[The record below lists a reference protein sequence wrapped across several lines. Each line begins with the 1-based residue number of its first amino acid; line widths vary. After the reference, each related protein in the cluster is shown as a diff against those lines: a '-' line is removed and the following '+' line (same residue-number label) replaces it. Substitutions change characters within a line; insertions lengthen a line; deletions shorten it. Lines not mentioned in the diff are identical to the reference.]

1 MKRIIAFDVNETL
14 LDLAALDPV
23 FATMFI
29 DKSKTKSEGGGVVRR
44 EWFAQ
49 MLQSALVSIVTDAYS
64 DFSTLQMGALE
75 IIATRRSI
83 TLTEANRARVRDG
96 MRTLPPHADVRPG
109 LERLRDAG
117 FTLVTLTNSPPEV
130 AEAQIANAGLTEFFA
145 MRFSADTVRRLKPAP
160 APYRMVAAHFGVP
173 IGQVRLVAAHAWDIA
188 GAVRAGCVTA
198 FVGRLGAVLDPLV
211 SVPDIVA
218 PTVDAVAE
226 RIITVDGAQ

>member
-23 FATMFI
+23 FAAMFANE
-29 DKSKTKSEGGGVVRR
+29 SGGAVRR

-75 IIATRRSI
+75 MIAARRGV

-96 MRTLPPHADVRPG
+96 MRTLPPHADVCPG
-109 LERLRDAG
+109 LERLRGAG
-117 FTLVTLTNSPPEV
+117 FTLVALTNSPPTV
-130 AEAQIANAGLTEFFA
+130 AEAQLANAGLTEFFA

-160 APYRMVAAHFGVP
+160 APYRMIAAHFGVP

-198 FVGRLGAVLDPLV
+198 FVSRPSAVLDPLV
-211 SVPDIVA
+211 PVPDIVA
-218 PTVDAVAE
+218 PTIDAVAE
-226 RIITVDGAQ
+226 RIIAADGG